1 MFAQIIFKHGRP
13 VFGYSAGILFNWS
26 WSSKLTGLLI
36 CYFMLP
42 GTRQCHHVIEWSR
55 GEVFFHQIDSLL
67 DGNLGTCPLCKHG
80 LDVQ

>member
-13 VFGYSAGILFNWS
+13 VFGYSAGMLFNWS

-42 GTRQCHHVIEWSR
+42 GTRQWHHVIEWRCFSNKLI
-55 GEVFFHQIDSLL
+55 V
-67 DGNLGTCPLCKHG
+67 GNLGTCPLCKHG